1 MAHLKLLGIPTF
13 DVNIVF
19 TNLYVEEGSDEKLSF
34 QWISAAEIEGK
45 QNIPT
50 VTDLKVYI
58 TWLLDKAGIVSTSW
72 EKIQISLDGN
82 ILTND
87 TKLIENNTYIATL
100 LASGGRRKRRT
111 RKGRRKRR
119 KTHKRRR
126 KTRRK
131 RGRRSKR
138 RKR

>member
-13 DVNIVF
+13 DVNVVF

-45 QNIPT
+45 QNVPT
-50 VTDLKVYI
+50 VKDLKVYI
-58 TWLLDKAGIVSTSW
+58 TWLLDNSGIVSTSW

-82 ILTND
+82 ILANN

-111 RKGRRKRR
+111 RKSRRRRRKKTRRKRKTCRRRKRR
-119 KTHKRRR
+119 KR
-126 KTRRK
+126 
-131 RGRRSKR
+131 
-138 RKR
+138 

>member
-34 QWISAAEIEGK
+34 PWISAAEIEGK
-45 QNIPT
+45 QNVPT

-58 TWLLDKAGIVSTSW
+58 TWLLDNSGRVSTSW

-82 ILTND
+82 ILTNN
-87 TKLIENNTYIATL
+87 TKLIENKTYVATL
-100 LASGGRRKRRT
+100 LASGGKRKRRT

-131 RGRRSKR
+131 RKRHRKR
-138 RKR
+138 RG

>member
-58 TWLLDKAGIVSTSW
+58 TWLLDNSGRVSTSW

-82 ILTND
+82 ILANN

-119 KTHKRRR
+119 KTHKRRKTRR

-131 RGRRSKR
+131 RRRR